1 MGLGKGGTIEQKIYP
16 DPYGFDVWNKTPE
29 GSVRLYMVSSE
40 DFKQITGYDAPPTPV
55 TYKKYQELGLPW
67 FELYDSKLK
76 DTKGSGVF
84 DKLKEVGEGKAKA
97 GKDGKPAK
105 SDGDWLVKF
114 K

>member
-1 MGLGKGGTIEQKIYP
+1 
-16 DPYGFDVWNKTPE
+16 
-29 GSVRLYMVSSE
+29 
-40 DFKQITGYDAPPTPV
+40 
-55 TYKKYQELGLPW
+55 
-67 FELYDSKLK
+67 LYDSKLK